1 MKGALRD
8 MDINVSAG
16 RATSTAASVVG
27 HLALGLTLLA
37 FGIGLTRVV
46 DGVTAAAAATLAL
59 YVGGIALFVAGLLAF
74 RAGGPFTGTAFV
86 TLGAFWFTWGTEVG
100 DKVSTNAAGLF
111 LLLWALL
118 TLSLTLG
125 ARDGSPLTQAAYGFF
140 CMALVLLAVSQFAG
154 SDALARAGGWLAA
167 LGGLTSWYSATAT
180 LANWPSPGRNHAAVQ
195 PRVPATP

>member
-37 FGIGLTRVV
+37 FGIGITRVV
-46 DGVTAAAAATLAL
+46 DGVTAADAATLAL
-59 YVGGIALFVAGLLAF
+59 YVGGITLFVAGLLEF
-74 RAGGPFTGTAFV
+74 RTGGSSTGTAFV
-86 TLGAFWFTWGTEVG
+86 ALGAFWFTWGAGVG

-118 TLSLTLG
+118 ALSLTFG
-125 ARDGSPLTQAAYGFF
+125 ARDSGPVAQAAYGFF
-140 CMALVLLAVSQFAG
+140 CMALVLLAISQFAD
-154 SDALARAGGWLAA
+154 SDALARSGGWLAA
-167 LGGLTSWYSATAT
+167 LGGLTSWYTATAT
-180 LANWPSPGRNHAAVQ
+180 LANWPSLAPSRAAQ
-195 PRVPATP
+195 PPVPAPTP

>member
-16 RATSTAASVVG
+16 RATSAAASVVG

-37 FGIGLTRVV
+37 FGIGITRVV

-59 YVGGIALFVAGLLAF
+59 YVGGIALFVAGLLEF
-74 RAGGPFTGTAFV
+74 RTGGSFTSTAFV
-86 TLGAFWFTWGTEVG
+86 TLGAFWFTWGTGVG
-100 DKVSTNAAGLF
+100 DKVSTNTAGLF

-125 ARDGSPLTQAAYGFF
+125 ARDGGPLTQATYGFF
-140 CMALVLLAVSQFAG
+140 CMGLVLLALSQFTD
-154 SDALARAGGWLAA
+154 SDALARSGGWLAA
-167 LGGLTSWYSATAT
+167 LGGLISWYTATAI
-180 LANWPSPGRNHAAVQ
+180 LANWPSPARNHAAQ
-195 PRVPATP
+195 PRVPAPAP